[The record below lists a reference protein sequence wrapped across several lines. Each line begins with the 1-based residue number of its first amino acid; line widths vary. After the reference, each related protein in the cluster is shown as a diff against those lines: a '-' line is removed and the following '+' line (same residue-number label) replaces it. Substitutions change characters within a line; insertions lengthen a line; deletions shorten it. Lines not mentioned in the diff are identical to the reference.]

1 METYVARQPIFNK
14 NKKIFAYELL
24 FRGSMSNFFPDI
36 DGETATS
43 RVLSSSFLLIGT
55 EKITGGRRAF
65 INFTQDLLVNQIPFM
80 FPKEKTVVEILE
92 DVRPEADVINAC
104 REMADRG
111 YCLALDDFFFRPDY
125 MPLISL
131 AKIVKIDFRLTPREE
146 IPGLVKTLSGH
157 DVNLLA
163 EKVESH
169 EEFQN
174 ALELGFVYFQGYFF
188 SRPQILKGRDI
199 PTSKITLMQIMAEI
213 SREDFQFRELEKF
226 ISRDV
231 GISYKLLRY
240 INSAYFGTV
249 RDISSIKQ
257 ATVLLGERELRRF
270 LCLTAMTKLASDKPD
285 ELVRASIIRAKFCEF
300 MGGRGNGGFMVKPSA
315 LFALGLFSLIDAMMD
330 DSMENLMEKLP
341 LSEGIKDALM
351 YGRGVLNDYLKLVV
365 CYEKGDWQ
373 GVADMAGILG
383 LGEEDLPRY
392 YMDSV
397 YWADS
402 FMVI

>member
-14 NKKIFAYELL
+14 NKKIFGYELL
-24 FRGSMSNFFPDI
+24 FRGGMANLFPGI

-55 EKITGGRRAF
+55 EKITGGRKAF
-65 INFTQDLLVNQIPFM
+65 INFTQDLLVNQIPLM

-92 DVRPEADVINAC
+92 DVRPEEDVINAC

-111 YCLALDDFFFRPDY
+111 YCLALDDFFFRPEY

-131 AKIVKIDFRLTPREE
+131 AKIVKIDFRLTPPEE
-146 IPGLVKTLSGH
+146 ICGLVKRLSHNG
-157 DVNLLA
+157 VNLLA
-163 EKVESH
+163 EKVETH
-169 EEFQN
+169 EEFQD
-174 ALELGFVYFQGYFF
+174 ALEMGFVYFQGYFF

-213 SREDFQFRELEKF
+213 SREDFQFGELEKF

-249 RDISSIKQ
+249 ENISSIKQ
-257 ATVLLGERELRRF
+257 AAVLLGERELRRF
-270 LCLTAMTKLASDKPD
+270 LCLTAMTKLASDKPN
-285 ELVRASIIRAKFCEF
+285 ELARASIIRAKFCELV
-300 MGGRGNGGFMVKPSA
+300 GGSEGFMVKPSA
-315 LFALGLFSLIDAMMD
+315 LFTLGLFSLIDAMMD

-341 LSEGIKDALM
+341 LSEGIKDALI
-351 YGRGVLNDYLKLVV
+351 YGKGELNHYLKLVV
-365 CYEKGDWQ
+365 CYEKGNWE
-373 GVADMAGILG
+373 GVAEMAGILG
-383 LGEEDLPRY
+383 LGEEDLPRC

-397 YWADS
+397 SWADS